1 MTFLSPG
8 CVPAAV
14 AITVRGCHE
23 GVQHRFVHRGE
34 SLRHRVVVHGLQTTR
49 HVRMQQHVRRAV
61 HLKTGDSHVL
71 CQRTTAPS
79 CPGVFAVP
87 VSTCVHR
94 MLVMALGVVEWQ
106 DLEDALFDFP
116 EVWAR
121 LTVEARQRMEV
132 RF

>member
-1 MTFLSPG
+1 MCDVQSISKQVTHTFSAREPLRRRVLVYSP
-8 CVPAAV
+8 
-14 AITVRGCHE
+14 
-23 GVQHRFVHRGE
+23 
-34 SLRHRVVVHGLQTTR
+34 
-49 HVRMQQHVRRAV
+49 
-61 HLKTGDSHVL
+61 
-71 CQRTTAPS
+71 
-79 CPGVFAVP
+79 VP